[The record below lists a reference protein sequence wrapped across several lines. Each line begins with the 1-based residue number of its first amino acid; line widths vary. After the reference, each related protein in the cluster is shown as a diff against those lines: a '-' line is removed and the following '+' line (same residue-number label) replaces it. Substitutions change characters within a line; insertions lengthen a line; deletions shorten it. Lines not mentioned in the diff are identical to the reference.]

1 MLLVKR
7 RRLNSKNCFSS
18 STLNSF
24 TSIDTT
30 CFRNRSIVSSLIF
43 VVGMSNADIQAM
55 IVRFYSVPM
64 EALVFVS
71 IFWRLASIWHLPFV
85 SSQSMP
91 WQRQRFS
98 NLFVSEL
105 RNECWVLSTSFC
117 LFGLSV
123 ELVSCFA
130 SFFPLIILHK
140 CITHLTALRRRPCI
154 HSTCSCERKTWDR
167 LNAFFPTIRFAHFS
181 LSRSLAPRLHFKW
194 RNAVCISL
202 DEKFTIYSF

>member
-30 CFRNRSIVSSLIF
+30 CFRNRSIVSSFIF
-43 VVGMSNADIQAM
+43 VVGISNADIQAM
-55 IVRFYSVPM
+55 IFRFYSVPM
-64 EALVFVS
+64 EALVFLLIS
-71 IFWRLASIWHLPFV
+71 SRLASIWHLPFV

-105 RNECWVLSTSFC
+105 RNECWCFRRRFVYFCIYIGLSAELVFSLHFSVDNFAWVHYSPDGVASQTLHSFDLFVWAKNMRQVKC
-117 LFGLSV
+117 LFS
-123 ELVSCFA
+123 
-130 SFFPLIILHK
+130 
-140 CITHLTALRRRPCI
+140 
-154 HSTCSCERKTWDR
+154 
-167 LNAFFPTIRFAHFS
+167 N
-181 LSRSLAPRLHFKW
+181 
-194 RNAVCISL
+194 N
-202 DEKFTIYSF
+202 